1 MINLLS
7 DNSKQKCVFKVK
19 HLSLPEKNKKKKCS
33 YVLLAAVPCEYK
45 ANHPTQ
51 HSDMLANGPLPPKP
65 LQ

>member
-19 HLSLPEKNKKKKCS
+19 HVSLPTIQKKKCS
-33 YVLLAAVPCEYK
+33 YMLLAAVPCEYK
-45 ANHPTQ
+45 ADHPTQ
-51 HSDMLANGPLPPKP
+51 HSDMLANGPLPPEP